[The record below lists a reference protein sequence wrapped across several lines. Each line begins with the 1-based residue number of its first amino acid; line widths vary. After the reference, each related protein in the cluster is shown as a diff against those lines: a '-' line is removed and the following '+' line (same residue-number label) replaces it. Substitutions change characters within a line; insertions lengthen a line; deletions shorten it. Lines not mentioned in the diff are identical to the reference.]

1 MLTVREARLSD
12 AEQIA
17 KIHDETWKL
26 TYGPIIAD
34 EDLKQV
40 MTYDTRKIM
49 WETTLS
55 SQKVQQYV
63 YVAEEDDQLL
73 GFISGGKQ
81 RAEQFEFD
89 AEIYDIYVLEKAQGK
104 KVGHEL
110 LKRFVEKCVEDE
122 YRSLLVWILTAN
134 PYGRFY
140 VRYGARKVEAENTTI
155 GSGTYE
161 ETAFGWKE
169 LKELHQELMQAS
181 L

>member
-1 MLTVREARLSD
+1 MLTVREARPND

-40 MTYDTRKIM
+40 MSFERRKIM
-49 WETTLS
+49 WETTLAS
-55 SQKVQQYV
+55 KKVQQYV
-63 YVAEEDDQLL
+63 YVAEKDGKLL
-73 GFISGGKQ
+73 GFISGGRQ
-81 RAEQFEFD
+81 RAAQIKFD
-89 AEIYDIYVLEKAQGK
+89 AEIYDIYVLQEAQGQR
-104 KVGHEL
+104 VGHEL
-110 LKRFVEKCVEDE
+110 LKHFVQKCLEE
-122 YRSLLVWILTAN
+122 GYHSLSVWILTAN

-140 VRYGARKVEAENTTI
+140 VRYGAKKVEAENTTI

-161 ETAFGWKE
+161 ETAFGWEDLKKLE
-169 LKELHQELMQAS
+169 LELMETS